1 MQRVNGACCQSM
13 RAVRRVR
20 AASSIHCWNQHD
32 RGITRDGR
40 GKMPVFGQ
48 QHPIL
53 FNAMQ
58 GECSVGKPT
67 FGNDRVITGRN
78 HRPRSRSISSH
89 KNRGNGLTLSL

>member
-1 MQRVNGACCQSM
+1 VLPVDESGAQGSGGFLDT
-13 RAVRRVR
+13 V
-20 AASSIHCWNQHD
+20 CWNQHD
-32 RGITRDGR
+32 RGTTRDGR

-53 FNAMQ
+53 FNATQ
-58 GECSVGKPT
+58 GECSVGKPA

-89 KNRGNGLTLSL
+89 INRGNGLTLSL